1 MIYNFK
7 IDNTVKCLKK
17 YDIRLIFISD
27 FIYFEFFVD
36 IIASAFPLAREEG
49 FQKAFESRT

>member
-49 FQKAFESRT
+49 F